1 MINEITKENTKPKY
15 GRLPAAMQRYGVQR
29 TALERLAS
37 EAHAKIKTGGSVLY
51 DFDLLDAY
59 IDSLRIRQCKE

>member
-1 MINEITKENTKPKY
+1 MDKGKMEINAKQKY

-29 TALERLAS
+29 TAIERLAH

-51 DFDLLDAY
+51 DFDLLDTY
-59 IDSLRIRQCKE
+59 IDSLRMKARTE

>member
-1 MINEITKENTKPKY
+1 MDTDERNVKPKY
-15 GRLPAAMQRYGVQR
+15 GRLPVAMQRYGVQR

-59 IDSLRIRQCKE
+59 IDSLRSEQMEA